1 MDSRIEELPPPT
13 LVETEDAFERMLDAL
28 EGETEIAVDTEAD
41 SFFSYRDKVCLFQVT
56 AGGEDWLV
64 DPLSDIDIGPF
75 GDVLAEPAITKVF
88 HDAEYDVLI
97 LKREFDFEFAG
108 LFDTR
113 VAAAVLGSASPGLAS
128 VLSSHFGVELDKS
141 QQRSN
146 WSKRP
151 LSPKQIAY
159 ARLDTRFLLPLMHEQ
174 KEELVRRDRAMIVET
189 ECRRLEALVPPP
201 IEAHENDFARIK
213 GARALDPKGTSAL
226 RELHGMREKLAER
239 YDLPPFRILGN
250 KTMLEIARVRP
261 RNEKELLRI
270 EGVTPKVLGRS
281 GDRIQR
287 ALERAERKGPI
298 ARLPTPQRRDG
309 SGGLDE
315 IEAEL
320 HDRLKRMR
328 KDAAEKDGIESAYML
343 NRHILLELA
352 KERPT
357 SMAALLD
364 LDCMEPWQL
373 DRFADEV
380 LNLVVTFERDVSR
393 GDVPARRRPRRSSRR

>member
-13 LVETEDAFERMLDAL
+13 LVETEPAFERLLDAL

-41 SFFSYRDKVCLFQVT
+41 SFYCYRDKVCLFQVT

-64 DPLSDIDIGPF
+64 DPLSDIDLGAF
-75 GDVLAEPAITKVF
+75 GEVLADPNVTKVF

-97 LKREFDFEFAG
+97 LKREFDFKFAS

-113 VAAAVLGSASPGLAS
+113 VAAAVLGSTSPGLAS
-128 VLSSHFGVELDKS
+128 VLSTHFGVELDKS

-146 WSKRP
+146 WARRP

-174 KEELVRRDRAMIVET
+174 KEELERQERAMIVET
-189 ECRRLEALVPPP
+189 ECRRLELLEPPP
-201 IEAHENDFARIK
+201 IEPHPNDFARIK
-213 GARALDPKGTSAL
+213 GARALDPKGISAL

-250 KTMLEIARVRP
+250 KTMLEIAQVRP

-270 EGVTPKVLGRS
+270 DGVTPKVLGRS
-281 GDRIQR
+281 GDRIRR
-287 ALERAERKGPI
+287 ALERAERNGPI
-298 ARLPTPQRRDG
+298 SRLPTPHRRDG
-309 SGGLDE
+309 TGGLDE
-315 IEAEL
+315 IESEL

-328 KDAAEKDGIESAYML
+328 KEASEKVGIESAYLL
-343 NRHILLELA
+343 NRHILLQLA

-357 SMAALLD
+357 SMAAVED
-364 LDCMEPWQL
+364 LECMEPWQL
-373 DRFADEV
+373 DRFADQV
-380 LNLVVTFERDVSR
+380 LDVVVAFERDLAR
-393 GDVPARRRPRRSSRR
+393 GNVPDRRRSRRR